1 VIYILNFKAFAKY
14 FIICHAKVL
23 HFCPTAY
30 IHMYQPEQ
38 FRPVEHIFELT
49 EFLIQ
54 SGCMIK
60 THGG

>member
-23 HFCPTAY
+23 HSCPTAY

-38 FRPVEHIFELT
+38 FCPVGHIFEFT

-60 THGG
+60 TYGG